1 MIQEFGRGATGTP
14 APQTLSL
21 LAPRPRG
28 WKTAR
33 RCWSTRARA
42 NTLPSTTAPSHF
54 TKTCRSNLQQE
65 QACSGLRSTMVI
77 ATSAAGLW
85 SSAPYS
91 AAESQPLGRSPK
103 ERNALKAAAR
113 GARQPVR
120 VSPGRVAGRP
130 QRRRPPLR
138 PSLPGASASEG
149 TPRSGQRDAASR
161 SGPGG
166 RRGRAESGRP
176 RRRGPPR
183 ETAGPQANLSKG
195 DSAGGWAV

>member
-1 MIQEFGRGATGTP
+1 MRPPTSPASPYSAGLAKHQSLERGDPGGRRRPLTVNQEFGRRATVTP

-33 RCWSTRARA
+33 RCWSTRASGNPPA
-42 NTLPSTTAPSHF
+42 EAAAPGRF

-65 QACSGLRSTMVI
+65 QACPGLRSTMVI
-77 ATSAAGLW
+77 ATRAAGLW

-91 AAESQPLGRSPK
+91 LAESQPLRRSPK

-120 VSPGRVAGRP
+120 GSPGRVAGRP
-130 QRRRPPLR
+130 QRRRPP
-138 PSLPGASASEG
+138 
-149 TPRSGQRDAASR
+149 
-161 SGPGG
+161 
-166 RRGRAESGRP
+166 
-176 RRRGPPR
+176 
-183 ETAGPQANLSKG
+183 
-195 DSAGGWAV
+195 